1 MRRRGVVT
9 TPAVLAVV
17 LLVALCHAGTASADP
32 LGDFARFKWCPWSVV
47 GVDKCLYSA
56 TTGGKIVLGKK
67 TVPIEKQMVLQA
79 GVSAPVAKFS
89 EVFAAT
95 NGVTLAKAGQSIP
108 GGLLGLVPEASSDY
122 LVKGLIKFFFENKL
136 TGVNLTPELAK
147 PVSEIS
153 FSKGHL
159 LSEEGVALELPLK
172 FRLENPFFGKRC
184 YVGSEAAP
192 VMWNLTTG
200 ETSPPVPNKPIEGS
214 AGKTKFLGGGE
225 ILHQDEAELVDNAW
239 EAPAAT
245 GCGGVIAFLVDPIVN
260 TQLGSLA
267 AGYNTAILTG
277 TVDIADAEVVGLCDA
292 TDCS

>member
-1 MRRRGVVT
+1 MACAASVVC
-9 TPAVLAVV
+9 
-17 LLVALCHAGTASADP
+17 LLVALGFAGTASAAP
-32 LGDFARFKWCPWSVV
+32 LGDFARFKACPWSVV

-67 TVPIEKQMVLQA
+67 TVPIEKQIVLQA
-79 GVSAPVAKFS
+79 GASAPVAKVS
-89 EVFAAT
+89 QVFAAT
-95 NGVTLAKAGQSIP
+95 DGVTLAKAGQNIP
-108 GGLLGLVPEASSDY
+108 GGLLGLVPDASSDH
-122 LVKGLIKFFFENKL
+122 LVKGLIKFFVDNKL

-147 PVSEIS
+147 PASEIH
-153 FSKGHL
+153 FGKGHL
-159 LSEEGVALELPLK
+159 LSEGGVALELPLK
-172 FRLENPFFGKRC
+172 FRLENPFLGKRC

-192 VMWNLTTG
+192 VLWNLTTG
-200 ETSPPVPNKPIEGS
+200 ETSPPAPNEPIEGS

-267 AGYNTAILTG
+267 AGHNTAILTG
-277 TVDIADAEVVGLCDA
+277 TIDIADAEVVGLCDA